1 MDSTQQKG
9 KKNFYVSLSFEG
21 ISLPPFHD
29 ILLLGRKCPH
39 GKSGIS
45 KCLNLL
51 EPDGF
56 EMIELDHETVEA
68 MLVNKRILKRMPAEK
83 IIEILQER
91 VFPYI
96 TKGEIIKVDFHVKI
110 SFDTIEWTLE

>member
-1 MDSTQQKG
+1 MDSTQKKE

-21 ISLPPFHD
+21 VSLPPFQD

-45 KCLNLL
+45 KCLSLL

-83 IIEILQER
+83 VIKILREK

-96 TKGEIIKVDFHVKI
+96 TKGEIIRVDFHVKI
-110 SFDTIEWTLE
+110 SFDTIEGTLE